1 MADLRTTIK
10 NWFSPPLDAITNLD
24 LRKSTELKLKSDPY
38 NGGTMGGL
46 DSQQFKTWF
55 FGLNPGE
62 EPETLT
68 FPIVARQGFEHNVI
82 TYKCVM
88 TIATGIADLTY
99 KARNKRTKKDIP
111 NHPILDLLARPN
123 PMQGQ
128 SSFLQHVIADY
139 YLDGNTFIEKV
150 GTTDNTVPT
159 MSSTPRRLWALQ
171 PNWVQIVVGTS
182 RIPDAYFYTAGGIES
197 GESKRFQV
205 DPISGEANVLHL
217 KSYAP
222 LREQMNGRGLSPV
235 RSAWRQ
241 VLTHNEG
248 ARWNY
253 ALLKNSA
260 RPSGVLTAEGD
271 LTEEQIIQLREQMG
285 EFYGGARNSGKP
297 AVLANGL
304 KWQELSL
311 SPIDMAY
318 LEGKNSVARDI
329 CLALGVPPLLLHI
342 PGDTTYNNVEQ
353 AKLSLYEETILPK
366 ANHLIDELN
375 RWLCPDFD
383 DNVELYIDV
392 DAVQALEP
400 RRQAKWNSVAK
411 ACGGVFLTID
421 EARTQMNL
429 EPLPNGAGAVVVI
442 PSMANTLE
450 NLIENPPGSQTPVAD
465 PTKPGADNGDAD
477 GDGNEAPNDPDNGN
491 DVSK

>member
-1 MADLRTTIK
+1 MAGLITTIRDYLFVPK
-10 NWFSPPLDAITNLD
+10 EVKTEQGSSSVLEI
-24 LRKSTELKLKSDPY
+24 KSNPY
-38 NGGTMGGL
+38 NGGTLGGL
-46 DSQQFKTWF
+46 DSQAFKTWF
-55 FGLNPGE
+55 FGLHAGD
-62 EPETLT
+62 EPENLT

-99 KARNKRTKKDIP
+99 KVRNKKTKKDIP
-111 NHPILDLLARPN
+111 NHPVLDLIARPN

-128 SSFLQHVIADY
+128 SSFLSHVIADY

-150 GTTDNTVPT
+150 GPGGNSP
-159 MSSTPRRLWALQ
+159 PRRLWALQ
-171 PNWVQIVVGTS
+171 PNWVQIIVGTS
-182 RIPDAYFYTAGGIES
+182 RIPEAYFYTAGGIES
-197 GESKRFQV
+197 GESKEFPV
-205 DPISGEANVLHL
+205 DPITGESDVLHI

-260 RPSGVLTAEGD
+260 RPSGVLTAEND
-271 LTEEQIIQLREQMG
+271 LTDEQIIQLKEQMA
-285 EFYGGARNSGKP
+285 EFYSGSSRAGKP

-311 SPIDMAY
+311 SPVDMAY

-366 ANHLIDELN
+366 ANHLIDEMN
-375 RWLCPDFD
+375 RWLVPDFD
-383 DNVELYIDV
+383 PNIELYIDV

-411 ACGGVFLTID
+411 ACGGVFLTVD
-421 EARTQMNL
+421 EARAQMNL

-450 NLIENPPGSQTPVAD
+450 NLVENPPGQPQPSSN
-465 PTKPGADNGDAD
+465 TKPTDDTAPDN
-477 GDGNEAPNDPDNGN
+477 EPAPSDPDEGN
-491 DVSK
+491 DVNA